1 VCSGQ
6 HGESNDVNVF
16 LDRGRGDGLG
26 CLKESGVDDF
36 HSRVTQESR
45 NDLDAAIVT
54 VETYFRD
61 ENSKAHSEGT
71 ST

>member
-1 VCSGQ
+1 
-6 HGESNDVNVF
+6 
-16 LDRGRGDGLG
+16 LDRRHGDGLG

-36 HSRVTQESR
+36 HSRVTQEPR